1 MTTSIKD
8 LLSIV
13 DKVDKA
19 PQRPMAED
27 TTNDNSL
34 LSEWQAFKEQ
44 AAATPTTPI
53 NPITARPNPATT
65 QAIQKFSKTVPGMP
79 PVAKVAQGM
88 AVQQAAA
95 ETGKPMPTQVGRT
108 LAQAQQAVG
117 ATVMGAAAT
126 PTGQPIN
133 TALANVQ
140 RQSQVQQARAAQAA
154 QKAAQAQ
161 GMLAKENKIPF
172 AGEVVGQKPGDQV
185 RGNEKAKLSRTR
197 HPFQGRLVGTS
208 ESKK

>member
-1 MTTSIKD
+1 MTQSIKD

-13 DKVDKA
+13 DKVDNK
-19 PQRPMAED
+19 PQIPMAED

-44 AAATPTTPI
+44 AAVTPTM
-53 NPITARPNPATT
+53 PITARPDPATT

-79 PVAKVAQGM
+79 PAAKVAQGM

-95 ETGKPMPTQVGRT
+95 ETGKPMPTQIGRT

-140 RQSQVQQARAAQAA
+140 RQSQVQQARVAQAA
-154 QKAAQAQ
+154 QKAAQSQ
-161 GMLAKENKIPF
+161 GMLAKENKISF
-172 AGEVVGQKPGDQV
+172 AGELVGQKPGDQV
-185 RGNEKAKLSRTR
+185 RGTEKAKSSRTQ
-197 HPFQGRLVGTS
+197 HPFHGRLVGTS
-208 ESKK
+208 ENKK